1 MFLIF
6 ILNISKV
13 DVLFG
18 ETRKFTFIA
27 ETDIELLSISKKQFT
42 KIFFHEFISIGSELY
57 KNALRRRVRNNKIYR
72 EALEYCKTRSEQE
85 KNRKETK
92 MQREF
97 VINEEKYSRK
107 ISVSKDDLS
116 LYEKCDSLTEK
127 NENKDREIFENYE
140 EEYVK
145 SFKTRKNIKEFGKSK
160 TVHDEIKNISEFQEE
175 SLVKEE
181 KNDETSSKNKPRP
194 SKLRN
199 IISNLI
205 QSKRT
210 LKDEVNDL
218 MTGTGKDKTREEL
231 KSSLTKVQKKI
242 SSLNVNFMN
251 LLSRVKNSKEKLNNE
266 SLSKIESLL
275 ITGNN
280 KNKPRISKKM
290 SNDIDPIKKAVS
302 IKLSNPIT
310 TLEKI
315 IENEKLM
322 SPNKNKL
329 KNILRRKSTVE
340 TGILTRF
347 SKNLNDS
354 MEDSDSGNEGR
365 KRRSKSVKK
374 NLSNKELY
382 SNK

>member
-1 MFLIF
+1 LFLIF

>member
-145 SFKTRKNIKEFGKSK
+145 SFKTRKNINLYKS
-160 TVHDEIKNISEFQEE
+160 N
-175 SLVKEE
+175 
-181 KNDETSSKNKPRP
+181 
-194 SKLRN
+194 
-199 IISNLI
+199 
-205 QSKRT
+205 
-210 LKDEVNDL
+210 
-218 MTGTGKDKTREEL
+218 
-231 KSSLTKVQKKI
+231 QK
-242 SSLNVNFMN
+242 
-251 LLSRVKNSKEKLNNE
+251 
-266 SLSKIESLL
+266 
-275 ITGNN
+275 
-280 KNKPRISKKM
+280 
-290 SNDIDPIKKAVS
+290 
-302 IKLSNPIT
+302 
-310 TLEKI
+310 
-315 IENEKLM
+315 
-322 SPNKNKL
+322 
-329 KNILRRKSTVE
+329 
-340 TGILTRF
+340 GIFL
-347 SKNLNDS
+347 
-354 MEDSDSGNEGR
+354 
-365 KRRSKSVKK
+365 
-374 NLSNKELY
+374 
-382 SNK
+382 